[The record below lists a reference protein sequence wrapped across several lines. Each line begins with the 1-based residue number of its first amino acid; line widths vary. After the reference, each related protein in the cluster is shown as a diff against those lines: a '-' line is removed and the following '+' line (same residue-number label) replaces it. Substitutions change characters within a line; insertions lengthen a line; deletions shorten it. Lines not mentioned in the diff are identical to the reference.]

1 MVSCLFIFVMVWTI
15 PGNILSRAFCK
26 FGWNTRVHVS
36 LYELIL
42 CKKVAHDRDPVNNIT
57 HVSCLKVLGV
67 TLQSNHRF
75 SEHTKV
81 KLKEANR
88 CLYVIR
94 CLRKEGYH
102 QPDVVYVYR
111 SIILPQLTY
120 GLPLYASSTPELTTV
135 QNFLQ
140 RCFKRKYV
148 LYQIGIMMCWRG
160 RSHHSLF
167 KKISSMSGHPLYPLV
182 PKMKESS
189 VCLGIP
195 SSQLPRV
202 NTQHFKSS
210 VF

>member
-1 MVSCLFIFVMVWTI
+1 MINPVKSFLTHILFCLYLLWFELI

-160 RSHHSLF
+160 RSLTFQEDLQYAWPSF
-167 KKISSMSGHPLYPLV
+167 VPFGPQNEREFSM
-182 PKMKESS
+182 
-189 VCLGIP
+189 
-195 SSQLPRV
+195 PR
-202 NTQHFKSS
+202 NS
-210 VF
+210 